1 MERGKEEMKKRRRIL
16 SLFSAACL
24 VITGIVSG
32 AGVQKAEAAAR
43 TEVIDVTDYG
53 VYPDSGKDS
62 AIGIQKAIAA
72 AKDATKEG
80 KEVKINFPEGRYDI
94 YPDKAI
100 ERELYVSN
108 TVGAD
113 QNNKMKKIGIFL
125 EDMDHVTVDGN
136 NSLFM
141 FHGKMTTFAT
151 IGCEDVE
158 FKNFAVDFQV
168 PTVIDMT
175 VESVEGNTATVYIP
189 ECYNYEVSGSTI
201 KWYSDVS
208 PYTGQRYWSISD
220 LSGYHTQRE
229 DTVQGIKFGAGNG
242 NAALKGVAS
251 IENLGNHRVK
261 ITYNSKAGEVQN
273 GMCFQS
279 RPTVRDHAGT
289 FFWKSKDIKMT
300 SLDIQFLH
308 GFGMVGQH
316 SENITMEDVDF
327 EAPKESGRTTAGYA
341 DFVQMSGCK
350 GAININN
357 CTFAGPHDDPIN
369 IHGTFNTVTSISSD
383 RRTITVQYNHHE
395 TAGFPNFFKGD
406 EIEFMTKGNMITVE
420 NSVRTVTKVD
430 GPDGMGGNMGEGSGS
445 LTTIKLTLDKAIPA
459 DVQVNQHVVEN
470 ITYTPAV
477 NISNCEFKEV
487 PTRGI
492 LVTTRKPIVIENN
505 TFDGMSMAGIYISD
519 DAQGW
524 YESGPVRD
532 VTIRNNTFT
541 RGNAQAI
548 FIEPTNPTVS
558 TEKTVHSNI
567 NIENNTFFTYN
578 KRVLDAKSVD
588 KLTFKNNKIYRQNPI
603 NGNGSLN
610 LAVKEGSSAEL
621 NVASSAE
628 LEVSGSGDTLSGKL
642 YNFNGCKNVVIE
654 GNEYDG
660 GLNAGSSIS
669 NMSASDITVTN
680 DAMKVNAD
688 STTAPNGTMYYESDN
703 EKVVKVSSTGVVTAV
718 GAGTA
723 NVTGYM
729 IVGGRKFPTNT
740 VTFTVNA
747 GELGNLPEGI
757 ELTAAA
763 DKENIKVSDTIQY
776 TADLKWNAEENGAD
790 KNSAVTW
797 KVYDAK
803 TGTETDK
810 ATITEQGLLTAVK
823 PGSVVVTASTAN
835 GYEASK
841 LISIWQDGKT
851 IASDITVDYPT
862 APDKYRVSS
871 TVEGG
876 LEQDFTGQGLF
887 NQQTPSNVLVKP
899 LPEGTDRT
907 HLTLVF
913 KLTGATPANTWA
925 DAGIYLYDDAD
936 NYVALEKKH
945 RGGNTSAVAIV
956 KEQNHEGQETSYSNW
971 ANVSDNPIWLKL
983 EKKGANVKAFF
994 SSDKNSWTEIGSR
1007 DDCGFLSDSY
1017 KLAIASQGTNTGSIT
1032 YSDVTVN
1039 DKEVKLVEEAVK
1051 PTASN
1056 VTVTYDEAA
1065 DSLTAAGD
1073 TTGQS
1078 VIVKWAVADK
1088 ENGNYSIISG
1098 VEGTSLTASK
1108 ALKGKYVKAAYVPLI
1123 GTGAAG
1129 DIVWSDAVKVTGNG
1143 TDSGASAVK
1152 SANADLAT
1160 ADIKTSE
1167 STDMFQ
1173 FVKGTTF
1180 YQTTAGSDVQEIK
1193 YSFAAEDT
1201 KATVKV
1207 LVNGKET
1214 AELSGNAVL
1223 TSGRNLIEVNVTAE
1237 DGVTMKKYRFTI
1249 SRQGDNNAL
1258 LESMQVNGQTIKL
1271 AEGVYEY
1278 SLPIATGTTTAQ
1290 VAATAQ
1296 STRATVSIVNG
1307 KEVTSAAQTVQG
1319 DVTVAPGINEI
1330 TIRVTPETSAEPVYY
1345 KLKLKVPNAA
1355 NARLEALSLGG
1366 NVSLKENFDADT
1378 LKYTASA
1385 TESAVTIN
1393 ATAEE
1398 ANATVEVIWKDKV
1411 IQTGTGSASAELGLT
1426 EGDNTVKVKVTSAD
1440 KSTEK
1445 TYKVT
1450 VHASGDTWLSD
1461 LDWTSQTSGDSG
1473 NPTRKDKS
1481 CGNNTLT
1488 LWDGSKEETFDK
1500 GIGSH
1505 ADSTIIYD
1513 LTGKG
1518 YTSFSSYYGVDRET
1532 KINPSQA
1539 SITFKV
1545 YVDGNLKFTSDVM
1558 GTNTAKGFTGDIDLT
1573 GATEL
1578 KLVMD
1583 KGANNWSDHG
1593 DWANAKLTKPF
1604 TAPQPVVV
1612 TVQVNDPAMG
1622 SAATDKGEYQKYDTA
1637 TVTATA
1643 KEGYHFVNWTNA
1655 EGTEVSDANPH
1666 VFDVTE
1672 DVILTANFAANPVV
1686 KKQYTVTATASA
1698 EAMGTV
1704 SMDHEDGIYEDGEEA
1719 TVTATAKEGH
1729 HFVGWKLKDAE
1740 DILSTDAKYT
1750 FVIKENVDLIGVFEK
1765 DEEPAKKYTLTTEV
1779 NDKAM
1784 GSVTVTPAQ
1793 TEYEEN
1799 ASVTVKAAPASEA
1812 YEFVNWI
1819 NPDTDKEVSKE
1830 AEYTFQ
1836 ITGDMKLKA
1845 NFRPVPVVKEQ
1856 YHVTVTSNDETMGI
1870 VSMDHEDGIYEDGAD
1885 VTVTATAAEGHHF
1898 IGWKLKGSEDVLS
1911 KDAKHTFVIKE
1922 NVDLIGVFEKDE
1934 EPAKKY
1940 TLTTEVNDKAMGSV
1954 TVTPAQT
1961 EYEENASV
1969 TVKAAPASEAYEF
1982 VNWIN
1987 PDTDKEVS
1995 KEAEYTF
2002 QITGDMKLKA
2012 NFRPVPVVKEQYH
2025 VTVTSNDETM
2035 GIVSMDHEDG
2045 IYEDG
2050 ADVTVT
2056 ATVAEGH
2063 HFVGWKL
2070 KDSEDILSTDA
2081 KYTFKI
2087 EKDVDLIGEFEKDAE
2102 PEQVITAEEIMRR
2115 IIADKSFATSIKKD
2129 TKKLALPEVPENAQ
2143 IEICSVNPEGI
2154 IALNGEVNTP
2164 QEDTEVI
2171 VTVKVTGTDGS
2182 VTTKEF
2188 KVMVE
2193 GNGETEKPNPEK
2205 PDNGNNNSNNNGNAG
2220 NNGNSGN
2227 NSANGNV
2234 NQSGA
2239 KDNNAN
2245 SSTPNGGAEQNT
2257 VKAIKTGDTANFAL
2271 YGIVM
2276 VAAGAVI
2283 TTLVYR
2289 RKRS

>member
-1 MERGKEEMKKRRRIL
+1 MKKRRRIL

-24 VITGIVSG
+24 AITGIVSG
-32 AGVQKAEAAAR
+32 AGVQKTEAAAR

-136 NSLFM
+136 DSLFM

-175 VESVEGNTATVYIP
+175 VESVEGNTATMYIP
-189 ECYNYEVSGSTI
+189 ECYNYEVAGTTI

-251 IENLGNHRVK
+251 IEDLGNHRVK

-289 FFWKSKDIKMT
+289 FFWKSKDIRMT

-567 NIENNTFFTYN
+567 KIENNTFFTYN

-621 NVASSAE
+621 EVANSAE

-669 NMSASDITVTN
+669 NMTASDITVTN

-729 IVGGRKFPTNT
+729 VVGGRKFPTNA
-740 VTFTVNA
+740 VTFTVN
-747 GELGNLPEGI
+747 GGDLGNLPDGI
-757 ELTAAA
+757 ELTAAEN
-763 DKENIKVSDTIQY
+763 KENIKVNDTIQY

-803 TGTETDK
+803 TGIETDK

-841 LISIWQDGKT
+841 LVSIWQDGKT
-851 IASDITVDYPT
+851 ITSDITVDYPT
-862 APDKYRVSS
+862 ASDKYRVSS
-871 TVEGG
+871 TVKGG
-876 LEQDFTGQGLF
+876 LEQDFTSQGLYQ
-887 NQQTPSNVLVKP
+887 NQTPSNVLVKP

-907 HLTLVF
+907 DLTLVF

-945 RGGNTSAVAIV
+945 RDGSTSAVALV
-956 KEQNHEGQETSYSNW
+956 KEQNRSAVEEPYNNW
-971 ANVSDNPIWLKL
+971 ANVSTNPIWLKL
-983 EKKGANVKAFF
+983 VKNNATVTAYY
-994 SSDKNSWTEIGSR
+994 SADKNNWTTIGSR
-1007 DDCGFLSDSY
+1007 TDCGFLSGNF

-1039 DKEVKLVEEAVK
+1039 NKEVKLVEEAVK

-1056 VTVTYDEAA
+1056 VKVTYDEAA

-1088 ENGNYSIISG
+1088 ENGNYSIFSG

-1180 YQTTAGSDVQEIK
+1180 YQTTAESDVQEIK

-1398 ANATVEVIWKDKV
+1398 A
-1411 IQTGTGSASAELGLT
+1411 
-1426 EGDNTVKVKVTSAD
+1426 D

-1578 KLVMD
+1578 KLIMD

-1666 VFDVTE
+1666 LFDVTE
-1672 DVILTANFAANPVV
+1672 DVTLTANFAANPVV

-1704 SMDHEDGIYEDGEEA
+1704 SMDHEDGIYEDGEKA
-1719 TVTATAKEGH
+1719 TVTATAKEGY

-1750 FVIKENVDLIGVFEK
+1750 FKVEKDVNLIGVFEK
-1765 DEEPAKKYTLTTEV
+1765 DAEPVKQY
-1779 NDKAM
+1779 
-1784 GSVTVTPAQ
+1784 TVTA
-1793 TEYEEN
+1793 T
-1799 ASVTVKAAPASEA
+1799 
-1812 YEFVNWI
+1812 
-1819 NPDTDKEVSKE
+1819 
-1830 AEYTFQ
+1830 
-1836 ITGDMKLKA
+1836 
-1845 NFRPVPVVKEQ
+1845 
-1856 YHVTVTSNDETMGI
+1856 TSAETMGT

-1885 VTVTATAAEGHHF
+1885 VTVTATA
-1898 IGWKLKGSEDVLS
+1898 
-1911 KDAKHTFVIKE
+1911 
-1922 NVDLIGVFEKDE
+1922 
-1934 EPAKKY
+1934 
-1940 TLTTEVNDKAMGSV
+1940 
-1954 TVTPAQT
+1954 
-1961 EYEENASV
+1961 
-1969 TVKAAPASEAYEF
+1969 
-1982 VNWIN
+1982 
-1987 PDTDKEVS
+1987 
-1995 KEAEYTF
+1995 
-2002 QITGDMKLKA
+2002 
-2012 NFRPVPVVKEQYH
+2012 
-2025 VTVTSNDETM
+2025 
-2035 GIVSMDHEDG
+2035 
-2045 IYEDG
+2045 
-2050 ADVTVT
+2050 
-2056 ATVAEGH
+2056 AEGH

-2154 IALNGEVNTP
+2154 IALNGEVTIP

-2182 VTTKEF
+2182 VATKEF

-2193 GNGETEKPNPEK
+2193 GNGETEKPNPEKPNPEK

-2239 KDNNAN
+2239 KENNAN
-2245 SSTPNGGAEQNT
+2245 SSTPNGGAGQNT

-2276 VAAGAVI
+2276 IAAGAVI
-2283 TTLVYR
+2283 ATLVYR

>member
-1 MERGKEEMKKRRRIL
+1 MERGKEKMKKRRRIL
-16 SLFSAACL
+16 SLVFAACL

-175 VESVEGNTATVYIP
+175 VESVEGNTATMYIP
-189 ECYNYEVSGSTI
+189 ECYNYEVAGTTI

-251 IENLGNHRVK
+251 MEDLGNHRVK

-567 NIENNTFFTYN
+567 KIENNTFFTYN

-621 NVASSAE
+621 EVANSAE

-669 NMSASDITVTN
+669 NMTASDITVTN

-729 IVGGRKFPTNT
+729 VVGGRKFPTNA
-740 VTFTVNA
+740 VTFTVN
-747 GELGNLPEGI
+747 GGDLGNLPDGI
-757 ELTAAA
+757 ELKAAEN
-763 DKENIKVSDTIQY
+763 KENIKVNDTIQY
-776 TADLKWNAEENGAD
+776 TANLKWNAEENSAD

-841 LISIWQDGKT
+841 LVSIWQDGKT

-862 APDKYRVSS
+862 ASDKYRVSS

-876 LEQDFTGQGLF
+876 LEQDFTSQGLYQ
-887 NQQTPSNVLVKP
+887 NQTPSNVLVKP

-907 HLTLVF
+907 DLTLVF

-945 RGGNTSAVAIV
+945 RDGSTSAVALV
-956 KEQNHEGQETSYSNW
+956 KEQNRSAVEEPYNNW
-971 ANVSDNPIWLKL
+971 ANVSTSPIWLKL
-983 EKKGANVKAFF
+983 VKNNATVTAYY
-994 SSDKNSWTEIGSR
+994 SADKNNWTTIGSR
-1007 DDCGFLSDSY
+1007 TDCGFLSGNF

-1039 DKEVKLVEEAVK
+1039 NKEVKLVEEAVK

-1056 VTVTYDEAA
+1056 VKVTYDEAA

-1201 KATVKV
+1201 KAIVKV

-1214 AELSGNAVL
+1214 TELSGNAVL

-1258 LESMQVNGQTIKL
+1258 LESMQVNGQTIEL

-1366 NVSLKENFDADT
+1366 NISLKENFDADT

-1385 TESAVTIN
+1385 TESAVTI
-1393 ATAEE
+1393 
-1398 ANATVEVIWKDKV
+1398 NATVEVIWKDKV

-1558 GTNTAKGFTGDIDLT
+1558 GTNTAKGFTGDIDIT
-1573 GATEL
+1573 DATEL

-1612 TVQVNDPAMG
+1612 TVQVNDPVMG

-1672 DVILTANFAANPVV
+1672 DVTLTANFAANPVV

-1704 SMDHEDGIYEDGEEA
+1704 SMDHEDGIYEDGEKA

-1750 FVIKENVDLIGVFEK
+1750 FKV
-1765 DEEPAKKYTLTTEV
+1765 
-1779 NDKAM
+1779 
-1784 GSVTVTPAQ
+1784 
-1793 TEYEEN
+1793 
-1799 ASVTVKAAPASEA
+1799 
-1812 YEFVNWI
+1812 
-1819 NPDTDKEVSKE
+1819 
-1830 AEYTFQ
+1830 
-1836 ITGDMKLKA
+1836 
-1845 NFRPVPVVKEQ
+1845 
-1856 YHVTVTSNDETMGI
+1856 
-1870 VSMDHEDGIYEDGAD
+1870 
-1885 VTVTATAAEGHHF
+1885 
-1898 IGWKLKGSEDVLS
+1898 
-1911 KDAKHTFVIKE
+1911 
-1922 NVDLIGVFEKDE
+1922 
-1934 EPAKKY
+1934 
-1940 TLTTEVNDKAMGSV
+1940 
-1954 TVTPAQT
+1954 
-1961 EYEENASV
+1961 
-1969 TVKAAPASEAYEF
+1969 
-1982 VNWIN
+1982 
-1987 PDTDKEVS
+1987 
-1995 KEAEYTF
+1995 
-2002 QITGDMKLKA
+2002 
-2012 NFRPVPVVKEQYH
+2012 
-2025 VTVTSNDETM
+2025 
-2035 GIVSMDHEDG
+2035 
-2045 IYEDG
+2045 
-2050 ADVTVT
+2050 
-2056 ATVAEGH
+2056 
-2063 HFVGWKL
+2063 
-2070 KDSEDILSTDA
+2070 
-2081 KYTFKI
+2081 
-2087 EKDVDLIGEFEKDAE
+2087 EKDVDLIGVFEKDAE

-2129 TKKLALPEVPENAQ
+2129 TKKLVLPEVPENAQ

-2154 IALNGEVNTP
+2154 IALNGEVTTP

-2182 VTTKEF
+2182 VATKEF

-2193 GNGETEKPNPEK
+2193 GNGETEKPAPEKPNPEK
-2205 PDNGNNNSNNNGNAG
+2205 PD
-2220 NNGNSGN
+2220 
-2227 NSANGNV
+2227 NGNV

-2245 SSTPNGGAEQNT
+2245 SSTPNGGAGQNT

-2283 TTLVYR
+2283 ATLVYR

>member
-1 MERGKEEMKKRRRIL
+1 MKKRRRIL

-24 VITGIVSG
+24 AITGIVSG
-32 AGVQKAEAAAR
+32 AGVQKTEAAAR

-136 NSLFM
+136 DSLFM

-175 VESVEGNTATVYIP
+175 VESVEGNTATMYIP
-189 ECYNYEVSGSTI
+189 ECYNYEVAGTTI

-251 IENLGNHRVK
+251 IEDLGNHRVK

-289 FFWKSKDIKMT
+289 FFWKSKDIRMT

-567 NIENNTFFTYN
+567 KIENNTFFTYN

-621 NVASSAE
+621 EVANSAE

-669 NMSASDITVTN
+669 NMTASDITVTN

-729 IVGGRKFPTNT
+729 VVGGRKFPTNA
-740 VTFTVNA
+740 VTFTVN
-747 GELGNLPEGI
+747 GGDLGNLPDGI
-757 ELTAAA
+757 ELTAAEN
-763 DKENIKVSDTIQY
+763 KENIKVNDTIQY

-803 TGTETDK
+803 TGIETDK

-841 LISIWQDGKT
+841 LVSIWQDGKT
-851 IASDITVDYPT
+851 ITSDITVDYPT
-862 APDKYRVSS
+862 ASDKYRVSS
-871 TVEGG
+871 TVKGG
-876 LEQDFTGQGLF
+876 LEQDFTSQGLYQ
-887 NQQTPSNVLVKP
+887 NQTPSNVLVKP

-907 HLTLVF
+907 DLTLVF

-945 RGGNTSAVAIV
+945 RDGSTSAVALV
-956 KEQNHEGQETSYSNW
+956 KEQNRSAVEEPYNNW
-971 ANVSDNPIWLKL
+971 ANVSTNPIWLKL
-983 EKKGANVKAFF
+983 VKNNATVTAYY
-994 SSDKNSWTEIGSR
+994 SADKNNWTTIGSR
-1007 DDCGFLSDSY
+1007 TDCGFLSGNF

-1039 DKEVKLVEEAVK
+1039 NKEVKLVEEAVK

-1056 VTVTYDEAA
+1056 VKVTYDEAA

-1088 ENGNYSIISG
+1088 ENGNYSIFSG

-1180 YQTTAGSDVQEIK
+1180 YQTTAESDVQEIK

-1398 ANATVEVIWKDKV
+1398 A
-1411 IQTGTGSASAELGLT
+1411 
-1426 EGDNTVKVKVTSAD
+1426 D

-1578 KLVMD
+1578 KLIMD

-1666 VFDVTE
+1666 LFDVTE
-1672 DVILTANFAANPVV
+1672 DVTLTANFAANPVV

-1704 SMDHEDGIYEDGEEA
+1704 SMDHEDGIYEDGEKA
-1719 TVTATAKEGH
+1719 TVTATAKEGY

-1750 FVIKENVDLIGVFEK
+1750 FKVEKDVDLIGVFEK
-1765 DEEPAKKYTLTTEV
+1765 DAEPVKQY
-1779 NDKAM
+1779 
-1784 GSVTVTPAQ
+1784 TVTA
-1793 TEYEEN
+1793 T
-1799 ASVTVKAAPASEA
+1799 
-1812 YEFVNWI
+1812 
-1819 NPDTDKEVSKE
+1819 
-1830 AEYTFQ
+1830 
-1836 ITGDMKLKA
+1836 
-1845 NFRPVPVVKEQ
+1845 
-1856 YHVTVTSNDETMGI
+1856 TSAETMGT

-1885 VTVTATAAEGHHF
+1885 VTVTATA
-1898 IGWKLKGSEDVLS
+1898 
-1911 KDAKHTFVIKE
+1911 
-1922 NVDLIGVFEKDE
+1922 
-1934 EPAKKY
+1934 
-1940 TLTTEVNDKAMGSV
+1940 
-1954 TVTPAQT
+1954 
-1961 EYEENASV
+1961 
-1969 TVKAAPASEAYEF
+1969 
-1982 VNWIN
+1982 
-1987 PDTDKEVS
+1987 
-1995 KEAEYTF
+1995 
-2002 QITGDMKLKA
+2002 
-2012 NFRPVPVVKEQYH
+2012 
-2025 VTVTSNDETM
+2025 
-2035 GIVSMDHEDG
+2035 
-2045 IYEDG
+2045 
-2050 ADVTVT
+2050 
-2056 ATVAEGH
+2056 AEGH

-2154 IALNGEVNTP
+2154 IALNGEVTIP

-2182 VTTKEF
+2182 VATKEF

-2193 GNGETEKPNPEK
+2193 GNGETEKPNPEKPNPEKPNPEK

-2239 KDNNAN
+2239 KENNAN
-2245 SSTPNGGAEQNT
+2245 SSTPNGGAGQNT

-2276 VAAGAVI
+2276 IAAGAVI
-2283 TTLVYR
+2283 ATLVYR

>member
-24 VITGIVSG
+24 AITGIVSG

-175 VESVEGNTATVYIP
+175 VESVEGNTATMYIP
-189 ECYNYEVSGSTI
+189 ECYNYEVAGTTI

-251 IENLGNHRVK
+251 IEDLGNHRVK

-395 TAGFPNFFKGD
+395 TAGFPNFFEGD

-567 NIENNTFFTYN
+567 KIKGNTFFTYN

-588 KLTFKNNKIYRQNPI
+588 NLTFKNNKIYRQDPI
-603 NGNGSLN
+603 NGDGSLS
-610 LAVKEGSSAEL
+610 LAVKDGSSTEL
-621 NVASSAE
+621 NVADSAE
-628 LEVSGSGDTLSGKL
+628 LTVSGSGDTLSGKL

-729 IVGGRKFPTNT
+729 VVGGRKFPTNT

-757 ELTAAA
+757 ELTAA
-763 DKENIKVSDTIQY
+763 DNKENIKVNDTIQY

-835 GYEASK
+835 GYAASK
-841 LISIWQDGKT
+841 LVSIWQEGKM

-862 APDKYRVSS
+862 SSDKYRASS

-876 LEQDFTGQGLF
+876 LEQDFTSQGLYQ
-887 NQQTPSNVLVKP
+887 NQTPSNVLVKP

-907 HLTLVF
+907 DLTLVF

-945 RGGNTSAVAIV
+945 RDGSTSAVALV
-956 KEQNHEGQETSYSNW
+956 KEQNRSAVEEPYNNW
-971 ANVSDNPIWLKL
+971 ANVSTNPIWLKL
-983 EKKGANVKAFF
+983 VKNNATVTAYY
-994 SSDKNSWTEIGSR
+994 SADKNNWTTIGSR
-1007 DDCGFLSDSY
+1007 TDCGFLSGNF

-1039 DKEVKLVEEAVK
+1039 NKEVKLVEEAVK
-1051 PTASN
+1051 STASN
-1056 VTVTYDEAA
+1056 VKVTYDEAA

-1214 AELSGNAVL
+1214 TELSGNAVL

-1258 LESMQVNGQTIKL
+1258 LESLQVNGQEVVL
-1271 AEGVYEY
+1271 EEGVYEY
-1278 SLPIATGTTTAQ
+1278 SLSIATGTTTAQ

-1307 KEVTSAAQTVQG
+1307 KKVTSAAQTVQG

-1366 NVSLKENFDADT
+1366 NISLKENFDADT

-1398 ANATVEVIWKDKV
+1398 ADATVEVIWKDKV
-1411 IQTGTGSASAELGLT
+1411 VQTGTGSASAELGLT

-1558 GTNTAKGFTGDIDLT
+1558 GTNTAKGFTGDIDIT
-1573 GATEL
+1573 DATEL

-1612 TVQVNDPAMG
+1612 TAQVNDPAMG
-1622 SAATDKGEYQKYDTA
+1622 SAATDKNEYQKYDTA

-1643 KEGYHFVNWTNA
+1643 NLGYHFVNWTNA

-1672 DVILTANFAANPVV
+1672 DVTLTANFAANPVV
-1686 KKQYTVTATASA
+1686 KKQYTVTASA

-1704 SMDHEDGIYEDGEEA
+1704 SMDHEDGIYEDGEKA

-1750 FVIKENVDLIGVFEK
+1750 FKVEKDVDLIGVFEK
-1765 DEEPAKKYTLTTEV
+1765 DAEPVKQYRVTATASAEAMGTVSMDHEDGIYEDGEKATVTATAKEGHHFVGWKLKDAEDILSTDAKYTFKVEKDVDLIGVFEKDAEPV
-1779 NDKAM
+1779 KQY
-1784 GSVTVTPAQ
+1784 TVTA
-1793 TEYEEN
+1793 T
-1799 ASVTVKAAPASEA
+1799 ASA
-1812 YEFVNWI
+1812 
-1819 NPDTDKEVSKE
+1819 
-1830 AEYTFQ
+1830 
-1836 ITGDMKLKA
+1836 
-1845 NFRPVPVVKEQ
+1845 
-1856 YHVTVTSNDETMGI
+1856 ETMGT

-1898 IGWKLKGSEDVLS
+1898 
-1911 KDAKHTFVIKE
+1911 
-1922 NVDLIGVFEKDE
+1922 
-1934 EPAKKY
+1934 
-1940 TLTTEVNDKAMGSV
+1940 
-1954 TVTPAQT
+1954 
-1961 EYEENASV
+1961 
-1969 TVKAAPASEAYEF
+1969 
-1982 VNWIN
+1982 
-1987 PDTDKEVS
+1987 
-1995 KEAEYTF
+1995 
-2002 QITGDMKLKA
+2002 
-2012 NFRPVPVVKEQYH
+2012 
-2025 VTVTSNDETM
+2025 
-2035 GIVSMDHEDG
+2035 
-2045 IYEDG
+2045 
-2050 ADVTVT
+2050 
-2056 ATVAEGH
+2056 
-2063 HFVGWKL
+2063 VGWKL

-2081 KYTFKI
+2081 KYTFKV

-2129 TKKLALPEVPENAQ
+2129 TKKLVLPEVPENAQ

-2154 IALNGEVNTP
+2154 IALNGEVTIP

-2182 VTTKEF
+2182 VATKEF

-2239 KDNNAN
+2239 KENNAN
-2245 SSTPNGGAEQNT
+2245 SSTPNGGAGQNT

-2283 TTLVYR
+2283 ATLVYR

>member
-1 MERGKEEMKKRRRIL
+1 MERGKEKMKKRRRIL
-16 SLFSAACL
+16 SLVFAACL

-141 FHGKMTTFAT
+141 FHGKMTIFAT

-175 VESVEGNTATVYIP
+175 VESVEGNTATMYIP
-189 ECYNYEVSGSTI
+189 ECYNYEVAGTTI

-251 IENLGNHRVK
+251 IEDLGNHRVK

-395 TAGFPNFFKGD
+395 TAGFPNFFEGD

-567 NIENNTFFTYN
+567 KIKGNTFFTYN

-588 KLTFKNNKIYRQNPI
+588 NLTFKNNKIYRQDPI
-603 NGNGSLN
+603 NGDGSLS
-610 LAVKEGSSAEL
+610 LAVKDGSSTEL
-621 NVASSAE
+621 NVADSAE
-628 LEVSGSGDTLSGKL
+628 LTVSGSGDTLSGKL

-729 IVGGRKFPTNT
+729 VVGGRKFPTNT

-757 ELTAAA
+757 ELTAA
-763 DKENIKVSDTIQY
+763 DNKENIKVNDTIQY

-835 GYEASK
+835 GYAASK
-841 LISIWQDGKT
+841 LVSIWQEGKM

-862 APDKYRVSS
+862 SSDKYRASS

-876 LEQDFTGQGLF
+876 LEQDFTSQGLYQ
-887 NQQTPSNVLVKP
+887 NQTPSNVLVKP

-907 HLTLVF
+907 DLTLVF

-945 RGGNTSAVAIV
+945 RDGSTSAVALV
-956 KEQNHEGQETSYSNW
+956 KEQNRSAVEEPYNNW
-971 ANVSDNPIWLKL
+971 ANVSTNPIWLKL
-983 EKKGANVKAFF
+983 VKNNATVTAYY
-994 SSDKNSWTEIGSR
+994 SADKNNWTTIGSR
-1007 DDCGFLSDSY
+1007 TDCGFLSGNF

-1039 DKEVKLVEEAVK
+1039 NKEVKLVEEAVK

-1056 VTVTYDEAA
+1056 VKVTYDEAA

-1258 LESMQVNGQTIKL
+1258 LESLQVNGQEVVL
-1271 AEGVYEY
+1271 EGGVYEY

-1366 NVSLKENFDADT
+1366 NISLKENFDADT

-1398 ANATVEVIWKDKV
+1398 ADATVEVIWKDKV

-1558 GTNTAKGFTGDIDLT
+1558 GTNTAKGFTGDIDIT
-1573 GATEL
+1573 DATEL

-1622 SAATDKGEYQKYDTA
+1622 SAVTDKNEYQKYDTA

-1643 KEGYHFVNWTNA
+1643 NPGYHFVNWTNA

-1672 DVILTANFAANPVV
+1672 DVTLTANFVANPVV
-1686 KKQYTVTATASA
+1686 KKQYTVTATAKEGHHFVGWKLKDAEDILSTDAKYTFKVEKDVDLIGVFEKDAEPVKQYTVTATASA
-1698 EAMGTV
+1698 ETMGTV
-1704 SMDHEDGIYEDGEEA
+1704 SMDHEDGIYEDGKEA

-1750 FVIKENVDLIGVFEK
+1750 FKVEKDVDLIGVFEK
-1765 DEEPAKKYTLTTEV
+1765 DAEPVKQY
-1779 NDKAM
+1779 
-1784 GSVTVTPAQ
+1784 TVTA
-1793 TEYEEN
+1793 T
-1799 ASVTVKAAPASEA
+1799 ASA
-1812 YEFVNWI
+1812 
-1819 NPDTDKEVSKE
+1819 
-1830 AEYTFQ
+1830 
-1836 ITGDMKLKA
+1836 
-1845 NFRPVPVVKEQ
+1845 
-1856 YHVTVTSNDETMGI
+1856 ETMGT
-1870 VSMDHEDGIYEDGAD
+1870 VSMDHEDGIYEDGKEA
-1885 VTVTATAAEGHHF
+1885 TVTATAKEGHHF
-1898 IGWKLKGSEDVLS
+1898 VGWKLKDAEDILS
-1911 KDAKHTFVIKE
+1911 TDAKYTFKVEKD
-1922 NVDLIGVFEKDE
+1922 VDLIGVFEKDA
-1934 EPAKKY
+1934 EPVKQY
-1940 TLTTEVNDKAMGSV
+1940 
-1954 TVTPAQT
+1954 TVTAT
-1961 EYEENASV
+1961 AS
-1969 TVKAAPASEAYEF
+1969 A
-1982 VNWIN
+1982 
-1987 PDTDKEVS
+1987 
-1995 KEAEYTF
+1995 
-2002 QITGDMKLKA
+2002 
-2012 NFRPVPVVKEQYH
+2012 
-2025 VTVTSNDETM
+2025 ETM
-2035 GIVSMDHEDG
+2035 GTVSMDHEDG

-2050 ADVTVT
+2050 KEATVT
-2056 ATVAEGH
+2056 ATAKEGH

-2070 KDSEDILSTDA
+2070 KDAEDILSTDA
-2081 KYTFKI
+2081 KYTFKV

-2154 IALNGEVNTP
+2154 IALNGEVTIP

-2182 VTTKEF
+2182 VATKEF

-2245 SSTPNGGAEQNT
+2245 SSTPNGGAGQNT

-2283 TTLVYR
+2283 ATLVYR

>member
-1 MERGKEEMKKRRRIL
+1 MKKRRRIL
-16 SLFSAACL
+16 SLVFAACL

-175 VESVEGNTATVYIP
+175 VESVEGNTATMYIP
-189 ECYNYEVSGSTI
+189 ECYNYEVAGTTI

-251 IENLGNHRVK
+251 IEDLGNHRVK

-567 NIENNTFFTYN
+567 KIKGNTFFTYN

-588 KLTFKNNKIYRQNPI
+588 NLTFKNNKIYRQDPI
-603 NGNGSLN
+603 NGDGSLS
-610 LAVKEGSSAEL
+610 LAVKDGSSTEL
-621 NVASSAE
+621 NVADSAE
-628 LEVSGSGDTLSGKL
+628 LTVSGSGNTLSGKL

-660 GLNAGSSIS
+660 GMNAGSSIS

-688 STTAPNGTMYYESDN
+688 STTAANGTMYYESDN

-757 ELTAAA
+757 ELTAA
-763 DKENIKVSDTIQY
+763 DTKENINVNDTIQY
-776 TADLKWNAEENGAD
+776 TANLKWNAEENGAD

-841 LISIWQDGKT
+841 LVSIWQDGKT

-862 APDKYRVSS
+862 ASDKYRVSS

-876 LEQDFTGQGLF
+876 LQQDFTGQGLF

-907 HLTLVF
+907 NLTLVF

-956 KEQNHEGQETSYSNW
+956 KEQNHEGKETSYSNW

-1017 KLAIASQGTNTGSIT
+1017 KLAIASQGTNIGSIT

-1039 DKEVKLVEEAVK
+1039 NKEVKLVEEAVK

-1056 VTVTYDEAA
+1056 VKVTYDEAA

-1201 KATVKV
+1201 KAKVKV

-1258 LESMQVNGQTIKL
+1258 LESMQVNGQTIEL

-1398 ANATVEVIWKDKV
+1398 ADATVEVIWKDKV

-1558 GTNTAKGFTGDIDLT
+1558 GTNTAKGFTGDIDIT
-1573 GATEL
+1573 DATEL

-1622 SAATDKGEYQKYDTA
+1622 SAATDKNEYQKYDTA

-1643 KEGYHFVNWTNA
+1643 NPGYHFVNWTNA

-1672 DVILTANFAANPVV
+1672 DVTLTANFAANPVV

-1698 EAMGTV
+1698 ETMGTV
-1704 SMDHEDGIYEDGEEA
+1704 SMDHEDGIYEDGKEATVTATAKEGYHFVGWKLKDAEDILSTDAKYTFKVEKDVNLIGVFEKDAEPVKQYTVTATASAETMGTVSMDHEDGIYEDGKEA

-1750 FVIKENVDLIGVFEK
+1750 FKVEKDVDLIGVFEK
-1765 DEEPAKKYTLTTEV
+1765 DAEPVKQY
-1779 NDKAM
+1779 
-1784 GSVTVTPAQ
+1784 TVTA
-1793 TEYEEN
+1793 T
-1799 ASVTVKAAPASEA
+1799 
-1812 YEFVNWI
+1812 
-1819 NPDTDKEVSKE
+1819 
-1830 AEYTFQ
+1830 
-1836 ITGDMKLKA
+1836 
-1845 NFRPVPVVKEQ
+1845 
-1856 YHVTVTSNDETMGI
+1856 TSAETMGT

-1898 IGWKLKGSEDVLS
+1898 
-1911 KDAKHTFVIKE
+1911 
-1922 NVDLIGVFEKDE
+1922 
-1934 EPAKKY
+1934 
-1940 TLTTEVNDKAMGSV
+1940 
-1954 TVTPAQT
+1954 
-1961 EYEENASV
+1961 
-1969 TVKAAPASEAYEF
+1969 
-1982 VNWIN
+1982 
-1987 PDTDKEVS
+1987 
-1995 KEAEYTF
+1995 
-2002 QITGDMKLKA
+2002 
-2012 NFRPVPVVKEQYH
+2012 
-2025 VTVTSNDETM
+2025 
-2035 GIVSMDHEDG
+2035 
-2045 IYEDG
+2045 
-2050 ADVTVT
+2050 
-2056 ATVAEGH
+2056 
-2063 HFVGWKL
+2063 VGWKL

-2081 KYTFKI
+2081 KYTFKV
-2087 EKDVDLIGEFEKDAE
+2087 EKDVDLIGVFEKDAE

-2129 TKKLALPEVPENAQ
+2129 TKKLVLPEVPENAQ

-2154 IALNGEVNTP
+2154 IALNGEVTIP

-2182 VTTKEF
+2182 VATKEF

-2239 KDNNAN
+2239 KENNAN
-2245 SSTPNGGAEQNT
+2245 SSTPNGGAGQNT

-2283 TTLVYR
+2283 ATLVYR

>member
-1 MERGKEEMKKRRRIL
+1 M
-16 SLFSAACL
+16 
-24 VITGIVSG
+24 
-32 AGVQKAEAAAR
+32 
-43 TEVIDVTDYG
+43 
-53 VYPDSGKDS
+53 
-62 AIGIQKAIAA
+62 
-72 AKDATKEG
+72 
-80 KEVKINFPEGRYDI
+80 VK
-94 YPDKAI
+94 
-100 ERELYVSN
+100 
-108 TVGAD
+108 
-113 QNNKMKKIGIFL
+113 NN
-125 EDMDHVTVDGN
+125 
-136 NSLFM
+136 
-141 FHGKMTTFAT
+141 
-151 IGCEDVE
+151 
-158 FKNFAVDFQV
+158 
-168 PTVIDMT
+168 
-175 VESVEGNTATVYIP
+175 ATVTAY
-189 ECYNYEVSGSTI
+189 
-201 KWYSDVS
+201 YS
-208 PYTGQRYWSISD
+208 
-220 LSGYHTQRE
+220 
-229 DTVQGIKFGAGNG
+229 
-242 NAALKGVAS
+242 
-251 IENLGNHRVK
+251 
-261 ITYNSKAGEVQN
+261 
-273 GMCFQS
+273 
-279 RPTVRDHAGT
+279 
-289 FFWKSKDIKMT
+289 
-300 SLDIQFLH
+300 
-308 GFGMVGQH
+308 
-316 SENITMEDVDF
+316 
-327 EAPKESGRTTAGYA
+327 
-341 DFVQMSGCK
+341 
-350 GAININN
+350 
-357 CTFAGPHDDPIN
+357 
-369 IHGTFNTVTSISSD
+369 
-383 RRTITVQYNHHE
+383 
-395 TAGFPNFFKGD
+395 
-406 EIEFMTKGNMITVE
+406 
-420 NSVRTVTKVD
+420 
-430 GPDGMGGNMGEGSGS
+430 
-445 LTTIKLTLDKAIPA
+445 
-459 DVQVNQHVVEN
+459 
-470 ITYTPAV
+470 
-477 NISNCEFKEV
+477 
-487 PTRGI
+487 
-492 LVTTRKPIVIENN
+492 
-505 TFDGMSMAGIYISD
+505 
-519 DAQGW
+519 
-524 YESGPVRD
+524 
-532 VTIRNNTFT
+532 
-541 RGNAQAI
+541 
-548 FIEPTNPTVS
+548 
-558 TEKTVHSNI
+558 
-567 NIENNTFFTYN
+567 
-578 KRVLDAKSVD
+578 
-588 KLTFKNNKIYRQNPI
+588 
-603 NGNGSLN
+603 
-610 LAVKEGSSAEL
+610 
-621 NVASSAE
+621 
-628 LEVSGSGDTLSGKL
+628 
-642 YNFNGCKNVVIE
+642 
-654 GNEYDG
+654 
-660 GLNAGSSIS
+660 
-669 NMSASDITVTN
+669 
-680 DAMKVNAD
+680 
-688 STTAPNGTMYYESDN
+688 
-703 EKVVKVSSTGVVTAV
+703 
-718 GAGTA
+718 
-723 NVTGYM
+723 
-729 IVGGRKFPTNT
+729 
-740 VTFTVNA
+740 
-747 GELGNLPEGI
+747 
-757 ELTAAA
+757 
-763 DKENIKVSDTIQY
+763 
-776 TADLKWNAEENGAD
+776 AD
-790 KNSAVTW
+790 KN
-797 KVYDAK
+797 
-803 TGTETDK
+803 
-810 ATITEQGLLTAVK
+810 
-823 PGSVVVTASTAN
+823 
-835 GYEASK
+835 
-841 LISIWQDGKT
+841 
-851 IASDITVDYPT
+851 
-862 APDKYRVSS
+862 
-871 TVEGG
+871 
-876 LEQDFTGQGLF
+876 
-887 NQQTPSNVLVKP
+887 
-899 LPEGTDRT
+899 
-907 HLTLVF
+907 
-913 KLTGATPANTWA
+913 
-925 DAGIYLYDDAD
+925 
-936 NYVALEKKH
+936 
-945 RGGNTSAVAIV
+945 
-956 KEQNHEGQETSYSNW
+956 NW
-971 ANVSDNPIWLKL
+971 
-983 EKKGANVKAFF
+983 
-994 SSDKNSWTEIGSR
+994 TTIGSR
-1007 DDCGFLSDSY
+1007 TDCGFLSGNF

-1039 DKEVKLVEEAVK
+1039 NKEVKLVEEAVK

-1056 VTVTYDEAA
+1056 VKVTYDEAA

-1088 ENGNYSIISG
+1088 ENGNYPIISG

-1258 LESMQVNGQTIKL
+1258 LESMQVNGQTIEL

-1290 VAATAQ
+1290 VTATAQ

-1319 DVTVAPGINEI
+1319 VVTVAPGINEI

-1398 ANATVEVIWKDKV
+1398 ADATVEVIWKDKV

-1426 EGDNTVKVKVTSAD
+1426 EGDNNVKVKVTSAD

-1558 GTNTAKGFTGDIDLT
+1558 GTNTAKGFTGDIDIT
-1573 GATEL
+1573 DATEL

-1622 SAATDKGEYQKYDTA
+1622 SAVTDKNEYQKYDTA

-1643 KEGYHFVNWTNA
+1643 NPGYHFVNWTNA

-1672 DVILTANFAANPVV
+1672 DVTLTANFVANPVV

-1704 SMDHEDGIYEDGEEA
+1704 SMDHEDGIYEDGEKATVTATAKEGHHFVGWKLKDSEDILSTDAKYTFKVEKDVDLIGVFEKDAEPVKQYTVTATASAETMGTVSMDHEDGIYEDGKEA

-1750 FVIKENVDLIGVFEK
+1750 FKV
-1765 DEEPAKKYTLTTEV
+1765 
-1779 NDKAM
+1779 
-1784 GSVTVTPAQ
+1784 
-1793 TEYEEN
+1793 
-1799 ASVTVKAAPASEA
+1799 
-1812 YEFVNWI
+1812 
-1819 NPDTDKEVSKE
+1819 
-1830 AEYTFQ
+1830 
-1836 ITGDMKLKA
+1836 
-1845 NFRPVPVVKEQ
+1845 
-1856 YHVTVTSNDETMGI
+1856 
-1870 VSMDHEDGIYEDGAD
+1870 
-1885 VTVTATAAEGHHF
+1885 
-1898 IGWKLKGSEDVLS
+1898 
-1911 KDAKHTFVIKE
+1911 
-1922 NVDLIGVFEKDE
+1922 
-1934 EPAKKY
+1934 
-1940 TLTTEVNDKAMGSV
+1940 
-1954 TVTPAQT
+1954 
-1961 EYEENASV
+1961 
-1969 TVKAAPASEAYEF
+1969 
-1982 VNWIN
+1982 
-1987 PDTDKEVS
+1987 
-1995 KEAEYTF
+1995 
-2002 QITGDMKLKA
+2002 
-2012 NFRPVPVVKEQYH
+2012 
-2025 VTVTSNDETM
+2025 
-2035 GIVSMDHEDG
+2035 
-2045 IYEDG
+2045 
-2050 ADVTVT
+2050 
-2056 ATVAEGH
+2056 
-2063 HFVGWKL
+2063 
-2070 KDSEDILSTDA
+2070 
-2081 KYTFKI
+2081 
-2087 EKDVDLIGEFEKDAE
+2087 EKDVDLIGVFEKDAE

-2154 IALNGEVNTP
+2154 IALNGEVTIP

-2182 VTTKEF
+2182 VATKEF

-2239 KDNNAN
+2239 KENNAN
-2245 SSTPNGGAEQNT
+2245 SSTPNGGAGQNT

-2283 TTLVYR
+2283 ATLVYR

>member
-24 VITGIVSG
+24 AITGIVSG

-175 VESVEGNTATVYIP
+175 VESVEGNTATMYIP
-189 ECYNYEVSGSTI
+189 ECYNYEVAGTTI

-251 IENLGNHRVK
+251 IEDLGNHRVK

-395 TAGFPNFFKGD
+395 TAGFPNFFEGD

-567 NIENNTFFTYN
+567 KIKGNTFFTYN

-588 KLTFKNNKIYRQNPI
+588 NLTFKNNKIYRQDPI
-603 NGNGSLN
+603 NGDGSLS
-610 LAVKEGSSAEL
+610 LAVKDGSSTEL
-621 NVASSAE
+621 NVADSAE
-628 LEVSGSGDTLSGKL
+628 LTVSGSGDTLSGKL

-729 IVGGRKFPTNT
+729 VVGGRKFPTNT

-757 ELTAAA
+757 ELTAA
-763 DKENIKVSDTIQY
+763 DNKENIKVNDTIQY

-835 GYEASK
+835 GYAASK
-841 LISIWQDGKT
+841 LVSIWQEGKM

-862 APDKYRVSS
+862 SSDKYRASS

-876 LEQDFTGQGLF
+876 LEQDFTSQGLYQ
-887 NQQTPSNVLVKP
+887 NQTPSNVLVKP

-907 HLTLVF
+907 DLTLVF

-945 RGGNTSAVAIV
+945 RDGSTSAVALV
-956 KEQNHEGQETSYSNW
+956 KEQNRSAVEEPYNNW
-971 ANVSDNPIWLKL
+971 ANVSTNPIWLKL
-983 EKKGANVKAFF
+983 VKNNATVTAYY
-994 SSDKNSWTEIGSR
+994 SADKNNWTTIGSR
-1007 DDCGFLSDSY
+1007 TDCGFLSGNF

-1039 DKEVKLVEEAVK
+1039 NKEVKLVEEAVK
-1051 PTASN
+1051 STASN
-1056 VTVTYDEAA
+1056 VKVTYDEAA

-1214 AELSGNAVL
+1214 TELSGNAVL

-1258 LESMQVNGQTIKL
+1258 LESLQVNGQEVVL
-1271 AEGVYEY
+1271 EEGVYEY
-1278 SLPIATGTTTAQ
+1278 SLSIATGTTTAQ

-1307 KEVTSAAQTVQG
+1307 KKVTSAAQTVQG

-1366 NVSLKENFDADT
+1366 NISLKENFDADT

-1398 ANATVEVIWKDKV
+1398 ADATVEVIWKDKV
-1411 IQTGTGSASAELGLT
+1411 VQTGTGSASAELGLT

-1558 GTNTAKGFTGDIDLT
+1558 GTNTAKGFTGDIDIT
-1573 GATEL
+1573 DATEL

-1612 TVQVNDPAMG
+1612 TAQVNDPAMG
-1622 SAATDKGEYQKYDTA
+1622 SAATDKNEYQKYDTA

-1643 KEGYHFVNWTNA
+1643 NLGYHFVNWTNA

-1672 DVILTANFAANPVV
+1672 DVTLTANFAANPVV
-1686 KKQYTVTATASA
+1686 KKQYTVTASA

-1704 SMDHEDGIYEDGEEA
+1704 SMDHEDGIYEDGEKA

-1750 FVIKENVDLIGVFEK
+1750 FKVEKDVDLIGVFEK
-1765 DEEPAKKYTLTTEV
+1765 DAEPVKQYRVTATASAEAMGTVSMDHEDGIYEDGKEATVTATAKEGYHFVGWKLKDAEDILSTDAKYTFKVEKDV
-1779 NDKAM
+1779 NLIGVFEKDAEPVKQY
-1784 GSVTVTPAQ
+1784 TVTA
-1793 TEYEEN
+1793 T
-1799 ASVTVKAAPASEA
+1799 ASA
-1812 YEFVNWI
+1812 
-1819 NPDTDKEVSKE
+1819 
-1830 AEYTFQ
+1830 
-1836 ITGDMKLKA
+1836 
-1845 NFRPVPVVKEQ
+1845 
-1856 YHVTVTSNDETMGI
+1856 ETMGT

-1898 IGWKLKGSEDVLS
+1898 
-1911 KDAKHTFVIKE
+1911 
-1922 NVDLIGVFEKDE
+1922 
-1934 EPAKKY
+1934 
-1940 TLTTEVNDKAMGSV
+1940 
-1954 TVTPAQT
+1954 
-1961 EYEENASV
+1961 
-1969 TVKAAPASEAYEF
+1969 
-1982 VNWIN
+1982 
-1987 PDTDKEVS
+1987 
-1995 KEAEYTF
+1995 
-2002 QITGDMKLKA
+2002 
-2012 NFRPVPVVKEQYH
+2012 
-2025 VTVTSNDETM
+2025 
-2035 GIVSMDHEDG
+2035 
-2045 IYEDG
+2045 
-2050 ADVTVT
+2050 
-2056 ATVAEGH
+2056 
-2063 HFVGWKL
+2063 VGWKL

-2081 KYTFKI
+2081 KYTFKV

-2129 TKKLALPEVPENAQ
+2129 TKKLVLPEVPENAQ

-2154 IALNGEVNTP
+2154 IALNGEVTIP

-2182 VTTKEF
+2182 VATKEF

-2239 KDNNAN
+2239 KENNAN
-2245 SSTPNGGAEQNT
+2245 SSTPNGGAGQNT

-2283 TTLVYR
+2283 ATLVYR

>member
-1 MERGKEEMKKRRRIL
+1 MERGKEKMKKRRRIL
-16 SLFSAACL
+16 SLVFAACL

-175 VESVEGNTATVYIP
+175 VESVEGNTATMYIP
-189 ECYNYEVSGSTI
+189 ECYNYEVAGTTI

-251 IENLGNHRVK
+251 IEDLGNHRVK

-395 TAGFPNFFKGD
+395 TAGFPNFFEGD

-567 NIENNTFFTYN
+567 KIKGNTFFTYN

-588 KLTFKNNKIYRQNPI
+588 NLTFKNNKIYRQDPI
-603 NGNGSLN
+603 NGDGSLS
-610 LAVKEGSSAEL
+610 LAVKDGSSTEL
-621 NVASSAE
+621 NVADSAE
-628 LEVSGSGDTLSGKL
+628 LTVSGSGDTLSGKL

-729 IVGGRKFPTNT
+729 VVGGRKFPTNT

-757 ELTAAA
+757 ELTAA
-763 DKENIKVSDTIQY
+763 DTKENINVNDTIQY
-776 TADLKWNAEENGAD
+776 TANLKWNAEENGAD

-841 LISIWQDGKT
+841 LVSIWQNGKT

-862 APDKYRVSS
+862 ASDKYRVSS

-907 HLTLVF
+907 NLTLVF

-945 RGGNTSAVAIV
+945 RDGSTSAVALV
-956 KEQNHEGQETSYSNW
+956 KEQNRSAVEEPYNNW
-971 ANVSDNPIWLKL
+971 ANVSTNPIWLKL
-983 EKKGANVKAFF
+983 VKNNATVTAYY
-994 SSDKNSWTEIGSR
+994 SADKNNWTTIGSR
-1007 DDCGFLSDSY
+1007 TDCGFLSGNF

-1039 DKEVKLVEEAVK
+1039 NKEAVK

-1056 VTVTYDEAA
+1056 VKVTYDEAA

-1258 LESMQVNGQTIKL
+1258 LESMQVNGQTIEL

-1290 VAATAQ
+1290 VTATAQ

-1319 DVTVAPGINEI
+1319 VVTVAPGINEI

-1398 ANATVEVIWKDKV
+1398 ADATVEVIWKDKV

-1426 EGDNTVKVKVTSAD
+1426 EGDNNVKVKVTSAD

-1558 GTNTAKGFTGDIDLT
+1558 GTNTAKGFTGDIDIT
-1573 GATEL
+1573 DATEL

-1622 SAATDKGEYQKYDTA
+1622 SAVTDKNEYQKYDTA

-1643 KEGYHFVNWTNA
+1643 NPGYHFVNWTNA

-1672 DVILTANFAANPVV
+1672 DVTLTANFVANPVV

-1704 SMDHEDGIYEDGEEA
+1704 SMDHEDGIYEDGEKA

-1750 FVIKENVDLIGVFEK
+1750 FKV
-1765 DEEPAKKYTLTTEV
+1765 
-1779 NDKAM
+1779 
-1784 GSVTVTPAQ
+1784 
-1793 TEYEEN
+1793 
-1799 ASVTVKAAPASEA
+1799 
-1812 YEFVNWI
+1812 
-1819 NPDTDKEVSKE
+1819 
-1830 AEYTFQ
+1830 
-1836 ITGDMKLKA
+1836 
-1845 NFRPVPVVKEQ
+1845 
-1856 YHVTVTSNDETMGI
+1856 
-1870 VSMDHEDGIYEDGAD
+1870 
-1885 VTVTATAAEGHHF
+1885 
-1898 IGWKLKGSEDVLS
+1898 
-1911 KDAKHTFVIKE
+1911 
-1922 NVDLIGVFEKDE
+1922 
-1934 EPAKKY
+1934 
-1940 TLTTEVNDKAMGSV
+1940 
-1954 TVTPAQT
+1954 
-1961 EYEENASV
+1961 
-1969 TVKAAPASEAYEF
+1969 
-1982 VNWIN
+1982 
-1987 PDTDKEVS
+1987 
-1995 KEAEYTF
+1995 
-2002 QITGDMKLKA
+2002 
-2012 NFRPVPVVKEQYH
+2012 
-2025 VTVTSNDETM
+2025 
-2035 GIVSMDHEDG
+2035 
-2045 IYEDG
+2045 
-2050 ADVTVT
+2050 
-2056 ATVAEGH
+2056 
-2063 HFVGWKL
+2063 
-2070 KDSEDILSTDA
+2070 
-2081 KYTFKI
+2081 
-2087 EKDVDLIGEFEKDAE
+2087 EKDVDLIGVFEKDAE

-2182 VTTKEF
+2182 VATKEF

-2245 SSTPNGGAEQNT
+2245 SSTPNGGAGQNT